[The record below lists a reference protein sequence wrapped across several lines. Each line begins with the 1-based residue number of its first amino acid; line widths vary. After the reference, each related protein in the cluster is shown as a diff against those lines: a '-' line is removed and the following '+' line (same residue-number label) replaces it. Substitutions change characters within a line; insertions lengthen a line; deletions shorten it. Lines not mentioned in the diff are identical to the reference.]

1 MRLSTKNGLLAGVLL
16 FVMLLMAA
24 TGYFSGSR
32 LSSIL
37 AYITGP
43 AWDTADGAME
53 TTIGIQGEM
62 GWMQSRLLGMP
73 VTDTQLANAV
83 AMTDEAFSRLL
94 AAKIMDKNTSDKV
107 AIELKI
113 YRAAFAHLRAK
124 YDALQALQRRLQD
137 NVEPMM
143 RLGAAMEEIGDAQ
156 FESLDG
162 EQTLSA
168 NSFKKR
174 WDAADGG
181 MESLIGFYT
190 QLYHLEQ
197 LIHLADYAAL
207 PDAINQALD
216 FQAAAVRAMVDSGV
230 FNRPIEGLSTEP
242 AAQRYADYFAQH
254 QALMSQ
260 TVASVLA
267 FRQQFTQCDQAAAVL
282 LASLGDFEE
291 LGDSAVEGQTANVA
305 NIIKLAQYSTIFM
318 LLLVSFTVA
327 GNYFMLKIW
336 VLSPLHK
343 LQTRINDLVRGEG
356 DLTARIDH
364 LHQDE
369 LGDLGRSI
377 NQLMAL
383 LHALVVKIN
392 DKGQAIVEK
401 IAFNK
406 SVAVSTFNHTK
417 NVADN
422 AQNLAAASGQVF
434 VAAGAIASACVSAS
448 ASVSQARANTYSSR
462 DTTANTAMGMDKV
475 CRLVNEL
482 SERITQLRDSAET
495 IGEIVSVIGG
505 ISDQT
510 NLLALNAAIEAARAG
525 EQGRGFAVVADEVRT
540 LAFRTSQSTVEI
552 TEVIRAIQGMSQSAF
567 ELINTCTQEV
577 NRKAQ
582 DSQSVCT
589 CLEDLA
595 HVVDDLS
602 GLIEQ
607 AASAAEEQAAVT
619 KDMSQRVQVIA
630 NDAEGVDV
638 EARASMSCADELNQL
653 ARQLNQELSRF
664 RV

>member
-1 MRLSTKNGLLAGVLL
+1 MRLSTKNGFLAGVLL

-32 LSSIL
+32 LSTIL

-53 TTIGIQGEM
+53 TTIGVQGEM

-73 VTDTQLANAV
+73 VTDTQLTKATE
-83 AMTDEAFSRLL
+83 MTDEAFARLL
-94 AAKIMDKNTSDKV
+94 AAQIMDKNTSDKV

-113 YRAAFAHLRAK
+113 YRAAFAQLRTH
-124 YDALQALQRRLQD
+124 YDAMQVLQRKLHD

-143 RLGAAMEEIGDAQ
+143 RLGAAMEELGDQQ
-156 FESLDG
+156 FESLDAD
-162 EQTLSA
+162 QSLTLA
-168 NSFKKR
+168 SFKKR
-174 WDAADGG
+174 WSAADGG

-197 LIHLADYAAL
+197 LIHSPDYAHL
-207 PDAINQALD
+207 PEVITQALV
-216 FQAAAVRAMVDSGV
+216 FQQHAVQAMTDSGV
-230 FNRPIEGLSTEP
+230 FNGVIKGFGNEP
-242 AAQRYADYFAQH
+242 AAAVYASYFATH
-254 QALMSQ
+254 QALMTQ
-260 TVASVLA
+260 TVQSVLA
-267 FRQQFTQCDQAAAVL
+267 FRQQFKQCQEAASVL
-282 LASLGDFEE
+282 LASLGAFEE
-291 LGDSAVEGQTANVA
+291 LGDSAVEGQTANVTE
-305 NIIKLAQYSTIFM
+305 IIRLAQYSTIFM
-318 LLLVSFTVA
+318 LILVSVTVA
-327 GNYFMLKIW
+327 GNYCMLKAW
-336 VLSPLHK
+336 VLLPLHQ

-356 DLTARIDH
+356 DLTARIEH

-383 LHALVVKIN
+383 LHSLVVKIN

-406 SVAVSTFNHTK
+406 SVALSTFNHTK

-434 VAAGAIASACVSAS
+434 VAAGAIASACSSAS
-448 ASVSQARANTYSSR
+448 SAVSQARTNTSNSR
-462 DTTANTAMGMDKV
+462 DTTRNTAMGMDRV

-482 SERITQLRDSAET
+482 SERITQLRNSAET
-495 IGEIVSVIGG
+495 IGKIVSVIGG
-505 ISDQT
+505 ISEQT

-540 LAFRTSQSTVEI
+540 LASRTSQSTVEI
-552 TEVIRAIQGMSQSAF
+552 TEVIRAIQDMSQSAF

-577 NRKAQ
+577 NSKAQ
-582 DSQSVCT
+582 DSQSVCAS
-589 CLEDLA
+589 LEQLA
-595 HVVDDLS
+595 LLVDDLS
-602 GLIEQ
+602 GMIEQ

-630 NDAEGVDV
+630 NDAAGVDS
-638 EARASMSCADELNQL
+638 EARASMGCADELNQL